1 MVERVSNHNN
11 LTVQQRFAQMPEV
24 QKGNARVV
32 NNGENLWTIA
42 KSELGENAKNSE
54 INDYMWQIAKVNG
67 LDSEKKMN
75 NLMTNTKL
83 YMPKKN
89 TQEQSTK
96 VTTTPKQTVKKPVVT
111 TQSKTQQQK
120 FKPVSYSSL
129 EFHPKKIKPQAV
141 KPQAVKPQ
149 ATKPQAAKPQAA
161 KPQATKPQATKPQ
174 AAKPQATKPQ
184 AVKPQATKPL
194 TAKPKQML
202 TVQQRV
208 KTTPAQK
215 TTSAESS
222 FNKVL
227 KTIFT
232 DKNIQV
238 KEAYISLLN
247 KNEKLYHVETRH
259 DYKNHTSFSYPV
271 MSFTLKNGQITEV
284 SFDDTV
290 DNNPDGYDYKVTR
303 NNKKASDIRTNKY
316 EAMQGKK
323 VGTIPPESM
332 QKLENKL
339 LTLMK
344 K

>member
-141 KPQAVKPQ
+141 
-149 ATKPQAAKPQAA
+149 
-161 KPQATKPQATKPQ
+161 
-174 AAKPQATKPQ
+174 KPQ

>member
-129 EFHPKKIKPQAV
+129 EKQKKKIKPQAV
-141 KPQAVKPQ
+141 
-149 ATKPQAAKPQAA
+149 
-161 KPQATKPQATKPQ
+161 
-174 AAKPQATKPQ
+174 KPQ

>member
-42 KSELGENAKNSE
+42 KSELGKNAKNSE

-96 VTTTPKQTVKKPVVT
+96 VTTTPKQTPKKHVVT

-129 EFHPKKIKPQAV
+129 EFHPKEI
-141 KPQAVKPQ
+141 
-149 ATKPQAAKPQAA
+149 KPQAAKPQAA
-161 KPQATKPQATKPQ
+161 KPQTTKPQATKPQ
-174 AAKPQATKPQ
+174 
-184 AVKPQATKPL
+184 

-323 VGTIPPESM
+323 VGTISPESM

>member
-141 KPQAVKPQ
+141 KPQAV
-149 ATKPQAAKPQAA
+149 
-161 KPQATKPQATKPQ
+161 KPQATKPQ